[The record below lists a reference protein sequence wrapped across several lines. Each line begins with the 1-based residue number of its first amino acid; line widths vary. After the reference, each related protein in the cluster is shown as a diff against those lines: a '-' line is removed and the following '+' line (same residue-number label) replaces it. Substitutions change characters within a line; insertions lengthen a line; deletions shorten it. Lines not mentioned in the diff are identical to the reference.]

1 MYRFMTFLGG
11 VEERGLC
18 DQITNEG
25 AAAEQEKEDGEEG
38 NHKGNV
44 KGEAI
49 MINKGVIKL
58 FLPKESDG
66 KSFMTECELIEEV

>member
-1 MYRFMTFLGG
+1 MIFFRGEGG

-25 AAAEQEKEDGEEG
+25 AAEQEKEDGGEG
-38 NHKGNV
+38 NDKGYV
-44 KGEAI
+44 EGEAI